1 MSAVVGVGPCGGG
14 YNGAMKP
21 VRTAARAMLAGIF
34 VSSGAK
40 ALANP
45 DPLVPRAQPVVDRVA
60 PVLTRIDK
68 RVPSDARTLVQVN
81 GAVHFVGGLLL
92 MTGLRRP
99 AAVALAAS
107 LVPTTLAGHRFWEH
121 RDQADRTLHQ
131 TQLMKNL
138 GLMGGL
144 LLVAVDTEGRPSLR
158 YRAARTVRESRRR
171 VRVAARA
178 SQLARRLPG

>member
-1 MSAVVGVGPCGGG
+1 
-14 YNGAMKP
+14 MKP

-34 VSSGAK
+34 VSGGAK
-40 ALANP
+40 ALTNP
-45 DPLVPRAQPVVDRVA
+45 DQLVPSAQPVVDRMT
-60 PVLTRIDK
+60 PMLTRIDK
-68 RVPSDARTLVQVN
+68 RVPSDARSLVQVN
-81 GAVHFVGGLLL
+81 GAVQFVGGLLL

-99 AAVALAAS
+99 AAAALAAS

-121 RDQADRTLHQ
+121 RDEATRAQHQ
-131 TQLMKNL
+131 THLLKNL
-138 GLMGGL
+138 GLLGGL

-171 VRVAARA
+171 ARLAARA